1 MMASITATELDKIS
15 STGLSGTSLKKHITE
30 MLANS
35 SQCKAI
41 LECVNQDTGEYRIV
55 LEGVIEK
62 EQ

>member
-1 MMASITATELDKIS
+1 MANITVAELGKIS
-15 STGLSGTSLKKHITE
+15 ATKLSGTSLKKHVTE

-62 EQ
+62 EP